1 MRGRTAMIRGTGSPR
16 GTAALQRHF
25 ATPVDEVRASDQR
38 FPDGAHFRI
47 EIPSV
52 ENPAALRAVVEEARA
67 HKTPIHR
74 TSQGSGAMLLTRA
87 ELAEMAVIGADEGLE
102 VNLFVGPREEYGIGG
117 SVRSPEGMVLAGR
130 LRGLDQLRYA
140 LEDILRAVD
149 AGIRGFL
156 IADSGLLQLV
166 NAMVRDGE
174 LPTSIVWKISAVLAP
189 SNPVSFKQLDRHG
202 RHDGQR
208 PQRHE
213 PRSRWPRSAPRARAP
228 IDLYLE
234 APDALGGMV
243 RGNELAEIATVAAPL
258 YAKFGLRNARMV
270 YPAGEQNMSDVVA
283 NVREKVRRAALALE
297 FLDASA
303 VDLIDLQARRRRN
316 RSPRAMTLRSD
327 RWVRGDDEVALDS
340 RVALKMGGA
349 SVDAAGGR
357 PIIGLANSSSDLNP
371 CNQPL
376 ADYIAPLREGIESGR
391 RHRRRVPGDLT
402 RRGPA

>member
-1 MRGRTAMIRGTGSPR
+1 MIRGIGSPR

-25 ATPVDEVRASDQR
+25 ATPVDAVRASDQR

-52 ENPAALRAVVEEARA
+52 ENPAALRAVVEEART

-189 SNPVSFKQLDRHG
+189 SNPVSFKQLIDMGGTTVNVPSDMSLLEMAEIRAA
-202 RHDGQR
+202 
-208 PQRHE
+208 
-213 PRSRWPRSAPRARAP
+213 SAAP

-297 FLDASA
+297 ILDASA
-303 VDLIDLQARRRRN
+303 VDLIV
-316 RSPRAMTLRSD
+316 SKP
-327 RWVRGDDEVALDS
+327 
-340 RVALKMGGA
+340 GA
-349 SVDAAGGR
+349 
-357 PIIGLANSSSDLNP
+357 
-371 CNQPL
+371 
-376 ADYIAPLREGIESGR
+376 EGIG
-391 RHRRRVPGDLT
+391 VPQ
-402 RRGPA
+402 P

>member
-1 MRGRTAMIRGTGSPR
+1 MIRGSGSPR
-16 GTAALQRHF
+16 GTAALKRHF
-25 ATPVDEVRASDQR
+25 AALVDSVVASDQR

-52 ENPAALRAVVEEARA
+52 ENPAALRAVVEEARV

-87 ELAEMAVIGADEGLE
+87 ELNEMAVIGADEGLE
-102 VNLFVGPREEYGIGG
+102 VSLFVGPRQEYGVGG
-117 SVRSPEGMVLAGR
+117 SVRSPDGLMLAGQ

-140 LEDILRAVD
+140 LDDILRAVD

-156 IADSGLLQLV
+156 IPDRGLLQLV
-166 NAMVRDGE
+166 RAMVDSGE
-174 LPTSIVWKISAVLAP
+174 LPSSIVWKISAVLAP
-189 SNPVSFKQLDRHG
+189 SNPVAFAQLVAMGGTTVNVPSDVTLEELAELRAA
-202 RHDGQR
+202 
-208 PQRHE
+208 
-213 PRSRWPRSAPRARAP
+213 SAAP

-243 RGNELAEIATVAAPL
+243 RGNELAEIALVSAPL

-303 VDLIDLQARRRRN
+303 VDLSI
-316 RSPRAMTLRSD
+316 SKP
-327 RWVRGDDEVALDS
+327 
-340 RVALKMGGA
+340 GA
-349 SVDAAGGR
+349 DG
-357 PIIGLANSSSDLNP
+357 IG
-371 CNQPL
+371 
-376 ADYIAPLREGIESGR
+376 
-391 RHRRRVPGDLT
+391 VPE
-402 RRGPA
+402 P